1 MSSVDSFGAKG
12 QLDVEGTSYEIYRL
26 SAVTG
31 DGLPDG
37 AVESLPYSLKVL
49 LENLLRT
56 EDGANITAD
65 DIRAL
70 AGWDADAQPSKEIQF
85 TPARVIMQDFTGVPC
100 VVDLATMREA
110 MSELGGDPTRIN
122 PLAPAEMVIDHSVIA
137 DVYGTP
143 EAFER
148 NVEIEY
154 GRNRERYQFL
164 RWGQGAFD
172 DFKVVPPGTGI
183 VHQVNI
189 EHLAR
194 TVFTRETTSDDGTS
208 VTTAY
213 PDTCVGTDS
222 HTTMVNGIGVV
233 GWGVGGIEAEAAM
246 LGQPVSML
254 IPRVVGFKLN
264 GDLPEGAT
272 ATDLVLTITEML
284 RKHGVVGKFVEFYG
298 PGVSVL
304 PLANRA
310 TIGNMSPEFGSTIAV
325 FPIDEETT
333 KYLELTGRP
342 PEQLALVEAYAK
354 EQGLW
359 HDPDAEPRY
368 SEKLELDLATV
379 VPSLAGPKRPQ
390 DRVSL
395 SDAKQAFRVA
405 LADYVQDDVT
415 GTEERRPGVPQQER
429 PYGVVTA
436 EDEASAESFPSSDPP
451 SSNGDGNGHS
461 AGAGAPVDWHS
472 AAGNA
477 DGRPSKPTRITL
489 EDGTSF
495 EVDHGAVAIA
505 AITSCTNTSNPSVMI
520 GAALLAKKAVEKG
533 LSTKPWVKTTLAPG
547 SKVVSDYY
555 ERAGLTPYLD
565 KLGFNLVGYGC
576 TTCIGNSGPLIP
588 EVSQAVQDSDLAV
601 VSVLSGNRNFEGRI
615 NPDVKMNYLASP
627 PLVVAYA
634 LAGSMD
640 LDLFTDPLGQDT
652 DGEDVFMRD
661 IWPTSAEVEEVIRHA
676 ITSDMFTDDYA
687 DVFAGDERWQNLETP
702 SGDTFAW
709 DAESTYVRKPPYF
722 EGMPEQ
728 PAPVTDIEG
737 ARVLAKL
744 GDSVTTDHISPA
756 GAIKKDS
763 PAGTYLAEHGVANR
777 DFNSYGSRRGNHEV
791 MIRGT
796 FANIRLRNQLAP
808 GTEGG
813 FTVDLTQ
820 PDAPVT
826 TIYEASEKYLAAG
839 TPLVILSGKE
849 YGSGSSRDWA
859 AKGTALLGVKAVIAE
874 SYERIHRSNLIGMG
888 VLPLQYP
895 QGENAESLGLTGH
908 ETFSV
913 SGVTALNDGPS
924 PRTVRVTA
932 TGGAD
937 GDVEFDA
944 VVRIDTPGEADY
956 YRHGGIMQ
964 YVLRSLL
971 R

>member
-1 MSSVDSFGAKG
+1 MASQDSFGAKST
-12 QLDVEGTSYEIYRL
+12 LDVDGKSYEIFRL
-26 SAVTG
+26 DAVTG
-31 DGLPDG
+31 EGLDV
-37 AVESLPYSLKVL
+37 ASLPFSLKVL

-56 EDGANITAD
+56 EDGADITAD
-65 DIRAL
+65 DIKAL
-70 AGWDADAQPSKEIQF
+70 AGWDETAEPDKEIQF

-110 MSELGGDPTRIN
+110 MADLGGDPSKIN

-137 DVYGTP
+137 DVFGTP

-154 GRNRERYQFL
+154 ERNRERYQFL

-194 TVFTRETTSDDGTS
+194 TIFTREVDGELL
-208 VTTAY
+208 AY

-254 IPRVVGFKLN
+254 IPRVVGFKLS
-264 GDLPEGAT
+264 GDLPEGST

-298 PGVSVL
+298 PGVSAL

-333 KYLELTGRP
+333 KYLELTGRSA
-342 PEQLALVEAYAK
+342 EQLALVEAYAK
-354 EQGLW
+354 AQGLW

-379 VPSLAGPKRPQ
+379 VPSIAGPKRPQ
-390 DRVSL
+390 DRIQVT
-395 SDAKQAFRVA
+395 DAKASFRA
-405 LADYVQDDVT
+405 SLKDYVE
-415 GTEERRPGVPQQER
+415 GEEENGYDESV
-429 PYGVVTA
+429 A
-436 EDEASAESFPSSDPP
+436 ETFPASDPAT
-451 SSNGDGNGHS
+451 SNGHGQS
-461 AGAGAPVDWHS
+461 APPSDHLS
-472 AAGNA
+472 AAA
-477 DGRPSKPTRITL
+477 RDGGRKSDPVEVTL
-489 EDGTSF
+489 EDGTRF
-495 EVDHGAVAIA
+495 TLDHGAVTIA

-533 LSTKPWVKTTLAPG
+533 LQRKPWVKTTLAPG

-555 ERAGLTPYLD
+555 EKSGLTPYLD

-588 EVSQAVQDSDLAV
+588 EVSAAVNEKDLAV

-640 LDLFTDPLGQDT
+640 VDLFTDPLGQDQ
-652 DGEDVFMRD
+652 DGNDVFLKD
-661 IWPTSAEVEEVIRHA
+661 VWPSPTEVEETIAQA
-676 ITSDMFTDDYA
+676 INSEMFGASYQ
-687 DVFAGDERWQNLETP
+687 DVFAGDEQWRSLPTP
-702 SGDTFAW
+702 EGKTFEW
-709 DAESTYVRKPPYF
+709 DQESTYVRKPPYF
-722 EGMPEQ
+722 DGMPDA
-728 PAPVTDIEG
+728 PTPVTDIEG
-737 ARVLAKL
+737 ARVLLKL

-763 PAGTYLAEHGVANR
+763 PAGRYLAEHGVEQR

-813 FTVDLTQ
+813 VTRDFSKGGE
-820 PDAPVT
+820 VT
-826 TIYEASEKYLAAG
+826 TVFEASENYIAAG
-839 TPLVILSGKE
+839 TPLVVLAGKE

-859 AKGTALLGVKAVIAE
+859 AKGTSLLGVKAVIAE

-888 VLPLQYP
+888 VIPLQFP
-895 QGENAESLGLTGH
+895 AGENAESLGLTG
-908 ETFSV
+908 EEEFSI
-913 SGVTALNDGPS
+913 SGITELNEG
-924 PRTVRVTA
+924 RTPKTVKVKA
-932 TGGAD
+932 

-944 VVRIDTPGEADY
+944 VVRIDTPGEANY
-956 YRHGGIMQ
+956 YRNGGIMQ

-971 R
+971 NK